1 MGEGIIVD
9 SMPITTHECTH
20 EEKQCGLGL
29 VEVSNQLVNNA
40 EGVAWLDHDLG
51 FSMQDV
57 LVGLL

>member
-29 VEVSNQLVNNA
+29 VEVGNQLVNNA
-40 EGVAWLDHDLG
+40 ESIAWLDHDLSLG
-51 FSMQDV
+51 MQDV